1 MIPDRGYRITTRR
14 LFVACWVM
22 AFGLAGLGGLLLDR
36 WTGAGTILLIMAIG
50 CLRLAREVRDE
61 MNRWIPPAWQ
71 FEAWRHY
78 TNDGIVD
85 RVEVLADGTFRFYRS
100 DDL

>member
-1 MIPDRGYRITTRR
+1 MIPDRRYRIVTRR

-22 AFGLAGLGGLLLDR
+22 AFGLAGLGGLLIGR

-61 MNRWIPPAWQ
+61 MDRWGSFTPPPERATSITWYGDRYDRTPLGWQ
-71 FEAWRHY
+71 RM
-78 TNDGIVD
+78 N
-85 RVEVLADGTFRFYRS
+85 S
-100 DDL
+100 